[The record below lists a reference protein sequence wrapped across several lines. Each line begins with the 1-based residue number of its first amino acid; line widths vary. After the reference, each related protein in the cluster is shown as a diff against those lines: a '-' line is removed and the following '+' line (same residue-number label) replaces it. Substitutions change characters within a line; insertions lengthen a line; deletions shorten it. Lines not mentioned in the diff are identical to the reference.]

1 MDVFLIAAAGIGV
14 LLGYLAHMFMSK
26 GNNQDMQQLQMEQQ
40 LKEQQYLSQ
49 LSLLQQQLDALN
61 LTKDNIQTELAK
73 TASDKNVL
81 QEEVQKSKLQLAR
94 QEEQLN
100 SQGEKL
106 IELNKWLQKYEEL
119 QEKYTALLSEYES
132 EKVRRDEEQK
142 ASDEKLQLLK
152 EAESRLQT
160 QFENLANKIFQ
171 SKSEKFVE
179 SNKQGLD
186 ALLNP
191 LKEQIEGFRRQVGE
205 QYAKEGQERASL
217 KTEILGLQQLN
228 QKITE
233 EAAALTRALKG
244 DNKQQGNWGE
254 MVLDKILAES
264 GLREGHEYQL
274 QEQLKNAAGKAYQPD
289 VIVHL
294 PQEKD
299 VIIDSKVSLSAY
311 EQYFNTDSDEDKA
324 RFLKEHIASIRGHIK
339 ELGKKEYQSLQGVR
353 TLDYVLMFVPIEA
366 AFLLAM
372 DEAPDLVK
380 LAFDNNI
387 LLVSPTNLLVALR
400 TINNIWQYEYQNQNA
415 QIIAKKAA
423 DLYDKF
429 HGFVV
434 DVEKLGSNLTTVH
447 KTYEAITNKLY
458 QGRGNLVKKV
468 EDFRKMGVQSNKRLD
483 DKLLQKAEF
492 DDEQ

>member
-1 MDVFLIAAAGIGV
+1 MDILLVVAALVGL
-14 LLGYLAHMFMSK
+14 LLGYLIARLTLAS
-26 GNNQDMQQLQMEQQ
+26 NNAATQAQQHEFELQMQQ
-40 LKEQQYLSQ
+40 KESQ
-49 LSLLQQQLDALN
+49 LSLYQQQLDSAQLTITEIKHQNAELTTEFEQLEVALQ
-61 LTKDNIQTELAK
+61 KSQ
-73 TASDKNVL
+73 VL
-81 QEEVQKSKLQLAR
+81 QAR
-94 QEEQLN
+94 QEEQLQ
-100 SQGEKL
+100 SQSEKL
-106 IELNKWLQKYEEL
+106 IEMQKIQQKWEDL
-119 QEKYTALLSEYES
+119 QERFAAINSELEA
-132 EKVRRDEEQK
+132 EKTRRMEEQK
-142 ASDEKLQLLK
+142 ASEEKLSLLQ
-152 EAESRLQT
+152 EAEVRLQT

-171 SKSEKFVE
+171 TKSDKFVE

-191 LKEQIEGFRRQVGE
+191 LKDQIEGFRRQIGE

-264 GLREGHEYQL
+264 GLREGHEYQV

-299 VIIDSKVSLSAY
+299 VIIDSKVSLSSY
-311 EQYFNTDSDEDKA
+311 EQYFNTEDDAEKS
-324 RFLKEHIASIRGHIK
+324 RHLKEHIASIRSHIK
-339 ELGKKEYQSLQGVR
+339 ELGKKEYQSLEGVR

-415 QIIAKKAA
+415 QLIAKKAA

-429 HGFVV
+429 HGLIE
-434 DVEKLGSNLTTVH
+434 DVEKLGGNLKTVSG
-447 KTYEAITNKLY
+447 TYERLSNKLY
-458 QGRGNLVKKV
+458 LGRGNLVKKV
-468 EDFRKMGVQSNKRLD
+468 EDFRKMGVQSNKKLD
-483 DKLLQKAEF
+483 DKLLQKADL
-492 DDEQ
+492 DDN

>member
-1 MDVFLIAAAGIGV
+1 MDIFLVGALIAGV
-14 LLGYLAHMFMSK
+14 VVGYIIRMVFAK
-26 GNNQDMQQLQMEQQ
+26 GNEHQLHEVEHEHQLQMQQ
-40 LKEQQYLSQ
+40 REAEIN
-49 LSLLQQQLDALN
+49 LLQQQINSATTTNETLQKELDGAESRIEAL
-61 LTKDNIQTELAK
+61 LEQ
-73 TASDKNVL
+73 L
-81 QEEVQKSKLQLAR
+81 QISQLKQAR

-106 IELNKWLQKYEEL
+106 LELQQWQQKYESL
-119 QEKYTALLSEYES
+119 QEKHASLSNEFES
-132 EKVRRDEEQK
+132 EKARRSEEQK
-142 ASDEKLQLLK
+142 ASDEKLSLLK
-152 EAESRLQT
+152 EAEARLQT

-171 SKSEKFVE
+171 TKSDKFVE

-191 LKEQIEGFRRQVGE
+191 LKEQIEGFRRQIGD

-264 GLREGHEYQL
+264 GLREGHEYQV
-274 QEQLKNAAGKAYQPD
+274 QEQFKNSSGKAYQPD

-311 EQYFNTDSDEDKA
+311 EQYFNTEDDVEKA
-324 RFLKEHIASIRGHIK
+324 RFLKEHIASIRTHIK
-339 ELGKKEYQSLQGVR
+339 ELGKKEYQSLEGVR

-372 DEAPDLVK
+372 DKSPDLVK

-415 QIIAKKAA
+415 QLIAKKAA

-429 HGFVV
+429 HGMVE
-434 DVEKLGSNLTTVH
+434 DVEKLGGNLKTVGT
-447 KTYEAITNKLY
+447 TYEKLTNKLY

-468 EDFRKMGVQSNKRLD
+468 EDFRKMGVQSNKKLD
-483 DKLLQKAEF
+483 DKLLQKADL
-492 DDEQ
+492 DDE